1 MPYLP
6 SEAAKKSK
14 LYNNIINGAEIE
26 YQNEIEF
33 LKQQQQISASLDS
46 NTPLRDEDGF
56 LVSFESEEVGVA
68 LEEQFEEVRLENAQ
82 YFFEGEIDNEFTH
95 YFQPEEDPDEDDE
108 EQDNSD
114 EDVTDEEVDFQM
126 TKRDNLIQ
134 VMNVYFNE
142 TYTPEISTDKLHSV
156 LNKFFRTEGPKGGKN
171 ADGWVKFRQ
180 DKIKVEK
187 FRKKG
192 KKKRPGGSGRSR
204 ANFRDLK
211 RDLNGYHYD
220 DVINKQLYH
229 TRRGQQIWL
238 ELGFPYQRDE
248 R

>member
-6 SEAAKKSK
+6 SEAAKKSE
-14 LYNNIINGAEIE
+14 LYSNILNGAELE
-26 YQNEIEF
+26 YQRAVEF
-33 LKQQQQISASLDS
+33 LKQQQQISGSVDA
-46 NTPLRDEDGF
+46 NTPLRDDDGF
-56 LVSFESEEVGVA
+56 LVSFESEEAGIA
-68 LEEQFEEVRLENAQ
+68 LEEQFEEVRLENSQ
-82 YFFEGEIDNEFTH
+82 YFFEGEMDTEFTY
-95 YFQPEEDPDEDDE
+95 YFQPEEEDDEDD
-108 EQDNSD
+108 D
-114 EDVTDEEVDFQM
+114 EDVGTEEVSDEEVEFQM

-187 FRKKG
+187 FKKKG
-192 KKKRPGGSGRSR
+192 KKKRPGGSGRPR

-229 TRRGQQIWL
+229 THEGQRIWL
-238 ELGFPYQRDE
+238 KLGFRYQRDE
-248 R
+248 K

>member
-82 YFFEGEIDNEFTH
+82 NFFEGEIDNEFTY

-108 EQDNSD
+108 EDDNSD
-114 EDVTDEEVDFQM
+114 EDITDEEIDFQM

-134 VMNVYFNE
+134 VMNVYFSD
-142 TYTPEISTDKLHSV
+142 TYTPAISTEKLHFL
-156 LNKFFRTEGPKGGKN
+156 LNEFFRIEGPKGGDN
-171 ADGWVKFRQ
+171 AEGWKEFRQ

-192 KKKRPGGSGRSR
+192 KKKKPGGSGRPR
-204 ANFRDLK
+204 ANYRDLK
-211 RDLNGYHYD
+211 RDLKGFYYD

-229 TRRGQQIWL
+229 TKRGQEIWL
-238 ELGFPYQRDE
+238 ELGFPYQKDE
-248 R
+248 K